1 MDSGK
6 PKGAIPKANR
16 SADPFG
22 RSSKTSRSPPKT
34 TQSSHIE
41 DTTSG
46 NANESTYAC
55 EACSITDT
63 GDKVCCDSCNLWSH
77 FACVGVTSDIAN
89 HEWICDKCQQRTR
102 QPSVID
108 VSGAIGGSA
117 TNDNASKSQ
126 NPTEI
131 GAPNVTNMQTPDGIV
146 VSSVAAS
153 SDSHPNRAR
162 SHKSKS
168 SASFS
173 ARRKALAL
181 QRLEE
186 EQELERL
193 FEQEEKEQRAE
204 DRKRRELKNK
214 EFLDKK
220 YSILEQESDDALS
233 YDGYDDL
240 LSQYQ
245 SENILR
251 WKDNVPPSTQNQNP
265 FGDMYV
271 NDNWD
276 NVGTGRYKGTHLS
289 STNIFHTKE
298 NRVATAEPVR
308 TLEDVGNNS
317 LIDPFVCHPDN
328 ATNTQMVHPKY
339 TINVQPKI
347 KDKSDTFTQL
357 FRTAI
362 PSTNQ
367 YSGLRQTLNGQVQCQ
382 SGIGLND
389 HQSTSL
395 AVPIDKTQTIV
406 LEDLQLTGQQLHSL
420 SKSHSASVV
429 SSAPN
434 NQTFSYTTN
443 VASSIPNSAKPPTN
457 TLNNTTFAF
466 NDKSSSLNP
475 SNDPNGFR
483 SIVSS
488 CQPLT
493 SSQVSAV
500 TLNQQPIMSSQRQ
513 STMGNLPFAPTR
525 PVNQP
530 FASNQQPTVSMYQ
543 PIYHSQ
549 YSGSTTQ
556 QTNPTN
562 PVNNSFTPAA
572 NYQPNQQIFQYP
584 IGA

>member
-1 MDSGK
+1 MSSLTAMDSGK

-55 EACSITDT
+55 EVCSITDT

-153 SDSHPNRAR
+153 SASHPNCAR

-240 LSQYQ
+240 LS
-245 SENILR
+245 N
-251 WKDNVPPSTQNQNP
+251 N
-265 FGDMYV
+265 
-271 NDNWD
+271 
-276 NVGTGRYKGTHLS
+276 
-289 STNIFHTKE
+289 E

-317 LIDPFVCHPDN
+317 LIDPFVCDPDN

-367 YSGLRQTLNGQVQCQ
+367 YSGLRQTLNGQ
-382 SGIGLND
+382 
-389 HQSTSL
+389 TSL
-395 AVPIDKTQTIV
+395 AVPNDQTQTIV

-530 FASNQQPTVSMYQ
+530 FASNQQPTVSKNQ

-572 NYQPNQQIFQYP
+572 NYQLNQNLNSTGGMNASYAPSHYAVAVGPNQQIFQYP
-584 IGA
+584 SG